1 MSLKQL
7 GRDFKDDPTIQG
19 SLSIPFTMF
28 SIGWIVGDFMQDKG
42 SPTHILLG
50 IVIVIAAATIYRLND
65 RFSQERQRR
74 IETQRLLVRVQTFTA
89 VDNME
94 DDK

>member
-19 SLSIPFTMF
+19 ALSIPFTTF
-28 SIGWIVGDFMQDKG
+28 SIGWIIGDFMQDKG

-65 RFSQERQRR
+65 RFSQERQTR
-74 IETQRLLVRVQTFTA
+74 IATNRLLVRA
-89 VDNME
+89 LDSME